1 MPNGDF
7 EPMYSTNNIWY
18 DTYTAQCLTNHLE
31 DIGADIDT
39 LQTGKANVNH
49 THNEYSP
56 INHEHSEYALVNH
69 SHTGYALIGHT
80 HSYND
85 LEDKPVI
92 PTTLPANGGNSD
104 TVDGKHA
111 ADFATVESVDV
122 LQTLVGSTSVQSQ
135 ISTAVSAITPTS
147 IGAAEEDHVHNYN
160 DLTNKPTSLP
170 ANGGNADTVDG
181 KHAND
186 FATAESMSAMET
198 LVGSTSVQSQISNAI
213 DNHTHSYNNLTDKPT
228 SLPANGGNAD
238 TVDNKHASDFA
249 TVESV
254 DMLQTLVGTTSVQ
267 SQITTAMLSQQPN
280 WNQNNS
286 SQIGYINNRPFYSE
300 DASFTEILSSR
311 TLTFSDDYL
320 ENPFD
325 LDLVPGDLYIVIWDN
340 TPYTCRAY
348 SNYRYIYLGNA
359 SLATSEMEDTGEPF
373 YIGIYCAPE
382 PTAASYSNTNDTVYV
397 KIENSGGT
405 HSIQINKDTTII
417 HTIDSKYIPNDV
429 LRTTQ
434 QALTEM
440 QQAQVRYNIGASD
453 FDGNYNDLY
462 NKPNLIGK
470 SGSGQHSEIFNDYT
484 TNSAIGKYSHVEGYK
499 SKAGNYVS
507 HAEGFTTQA
516 NGQYSHAEGYQS
528 IAQEGCSHAEGSVTI
543 ASGNASHAEGQ
554 GSIASGQTAHA
565 EGYSTN
571 AMGHSSHAEGRGSND
586 IPSSITTSTN
596 KDTIITTWE
605 TTKFNLAKYDQCHTE
620 GDDTLALDSCAHAEG
635 YETIAAGGYSH
646 SEGYKTRAMGTFA
659 HTEGEGTI
667 ASSANQHVQGRYNIE
682 DSNSKYL
689 HIVGNGN
696 SNTNRSNA
704 HTVDK
709 NGNGWFA
716 GTIEGTALILKS
728 STPNST
734 KRFRITVDDSGT
746 ISATAIN

>member
-1 MPNGDF
+1 MTYDSSD
-7 EPMYSTNNIWY
+7 YSTSSIE
-18 DTYTAQCLTNHLE
+18 TYTDGTVLTNPIGKEVGGVTYYNQEPNVGTPFVNGSKAGTLKPLDSVRWIKSPSRNVRDLGGWTCDGGTVKYGKLFRGGEISASDTDFIKTMHDEIGIRAELE
-31 DIGADIDT
+31 LQGADVAED
-39 LQTGKANVNH
+39 
-49 THNEYSP
+49 YS
-56 INHEHSEYALVNH
+56 V
-69 SHTGYALIGHT
+69 IGT
-80 HSYND
+80 
-85 LEDKPVI
+85 
-92 PTTLPANGGNSD
+92 
-104 TVDGKHA
+104 
-111 ADFATVESVDV
+111 
-122 LQTLVGSTSVQSQ
+122 
-135 ISTAVSAITPTS
+135 
-147 IGAAEEDHVHNYN
+147 
-160 DLTNKPTSLP
+160 
-170 ANGGNADTVDG
+170 
-181 KHAND
+181 
-186 FATAESMSAMET
+186 
-198 LVGSTSVQSQISNAI
+198 
-213 DNHTHSYNNLTDKPT
+213 
-228 SLPANGGNAD
+228 
-238 TVDNKHASDFA
+238 
-249 TVESV
+249 
-254 DMLQTLVGTTSVQ
+254 
-267 SQITTAMLSQQPN
+267 
-280 WNQNNS
+280 
-286 SQIGYINNRPFYSE
+286 
-300 DASFTEILSSR
+300 
-311 TLTFSDDYL
+311 
-320 ENPFD
+320 D

-417 HTIDSKYIPNDV
+417 HTIDSKYIPNDI

-470 SGSGQHSEIFNDYT
+470 SGNGQYSEIFNDYT

-646 SEGYKTRAMGTFA
+646 SEGYKTRAMGTFT

-716 GTIEGTALILKS
+716 GTIEGTAMILKS

-734 KRFRITVDDSGT
+734 KRFKITVDDSGA
-746 ISATAIN
+746 ISTTEIN

>member
-31 DIGADIDT
+31 DMEADIDT

-111 ADFATVESVDV
+111 ADFATVESVDM

-135 ISTAVSAITPTS
+135 ISTAVGAITPTS

-160 DLTNKPTSLP
+160 DLTN
-170 ANGGNADTVDG
+170 
-181 KHAND
+181 
-186 FATAESMSAMET
+186 
-198 LVGSTSVQSQISNAI
+198 
-213 DNHTHSYNNLTDKPT
+213 KPT

-267 SQITTAMLSQQPN
+267 SQITTAMLNQQPN

-348 SNYRYIYLGNA
+348 SNSRYIYLGNA

-373 YIGIYCAPE
+373 YIDIYCAPE

-397 KIENSGGT
+397 KIENNGGT

-434 QALTEM
+434 QVLTEM

-470 SGSGQHSEIFNDYT
+470 SGSGQYSEIFNDYT

-586 IPSSITTSTN
+586 IPSAITTSTN

-605 TTKFNLAKYDQCHTE
+605 TTKFNLAKDGQCHTE

-646 SEGYKTRAMGTFA
+646 SEGYKTRAMGTFTHA
-659 HTEGEGTI
+659 EGEGTI

-746 ISATAIN
+746 ISAAAIN